1 MPNINKKR
9 KVNPTEPMNLRKY
22 EIGDRVYGIR
32 HPNAQLGV
40 LVGAYVSINT
50 NRYGT
55 FRNPTYVVRC
65 DSDGKERKFMQVRKE
80 SIGITIEE
88 RYNIK

>member
-1 MPNINKKR
+1 MPNITKTR
-9 KVNPTEPMNLRKY
+9 KVNPTDSIKLRKY

-32 HPNAQLGV
+32 SPNAQLGV

-50 NRYGT
+50 NRDGT

-65 DSDGKERKFMQVRKE
+65 DSDGKERKFMHVRKE
-80 SIGITIEE
+80 SISITIKEH
-88 RYNIK
+88 YIIK